1 MAVDGW
7 GRAPPPGAT
16 AHRGR
21 RRPRKRGSALGTSVT
36 AISTVTTAI
45 AHHKV
50 LGAVSS
56 ASARGNLGSKSLAL
70 PDGLAPG
77 SLDRSTLSLNIED
90 VGSLLKLAITAG
102 HAILGA
108 LKSLQSAVA
117 VADQTSLVSS
127 SFGLKID
134 ETRISRLNIQSQ
146 FKLTAERVKDL
157 VKASEFAGG
166 NLIFSEAR
174 NIQLQT
180 SSFGGGVT
188 ISPQALDFA
197 GLGIG
202 DLDLMTD
209 GGVNSAVA
217 AVEKAL
223 DLAGLRLDRLA
234 GLQKALNDPGAFSS
248 GFIQI
253 LGSGTSNV
261 LPRGSLVNLEA

>member
-1 MAVDGW
+1 V
-7 GRAPPPGAT
+7 
-16 AHRGR
+16 
-21 RRPRKRGSALGTSVT
+21 
-36 AISTVTTAI
+36 TAI

-50 LGAVSS
+50 LGSVSP
-56 ASARGNLGSKSLAL
+56 ASTRGDLGTRSLAL

-77 SLDRSTLSLNIED
+77 SLDRSTLRLDIED
-90 VGSLLKLAITAG
+90 VGSLLSLAITAG

-146 FKLTAERVKDL
+146 FALTAERVKTL
-157 VKASEFAGG
+157 VEASEFSGG

-174 NIQLQT
+174 NITLQT
-180 SSFGGGVT
+180 SAFGGRVT
-188 ISPQALDFA
+188 IAPQPLDFE

-202 DLDLMTD
+202 DLDLTTD

-223 DLAGLRLDRLA
+223 DLANLRLDRLM

-248 GFIQI
+248 GFTQV
-253 LGSGTSNV
+253 LGSGASEV
-261 LPRGSLVNLEA
+261 LPRGSLVNLQA

>member
-1 MAVDGW
+1 L
-7 GRAPPPGAT
+7 
-16 AHRGR
+16 
-21 RRPRKRGSALGTSVT
+21 STSFT

-45 AHHKV
+45 SHHKV
-50 LGAVSS
+50 LGSVSP
-56 ASARGNLGSKSLAL
+56 ASPRGNLGTKSLAL
-70 PDGLAPG
+70 PDGLTPE
-77 SLDRSTLSLNIED
+77 SLERSTLSLNIED
-90 VGSLLKLAITAG
+90 VGSLLRLAITAG
-102 HAILGA
+102 NAILGA

-146 FKLTAERVKDL
+146 FELTAERVKDL
-157 VKASEFAGG
+157 VEASEFAGG

-174 NIQLQT
+174 NIALQT
-180 SSFGGGVT
+180 SAFGGSLT
-188 ISPQALDFA
+188 IAPQALDFE

-223 DLAGLRLDRLA
+223 DLAGLRLDRLV

-248 GFIQI
+248 GFSRV
-253 LGSGTSNV
+253 LGSGTSDV